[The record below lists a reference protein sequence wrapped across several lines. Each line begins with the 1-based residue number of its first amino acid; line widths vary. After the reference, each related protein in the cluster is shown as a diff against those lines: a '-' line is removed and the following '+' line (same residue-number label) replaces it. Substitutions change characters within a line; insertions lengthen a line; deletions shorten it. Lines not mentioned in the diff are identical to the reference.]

1 MSKIKF
7 TAEKNKG
14 LSFTYTEGTF
24 TVVIQA
30 FEWVEPSG
38 QGKKPYY
45 KVTFRGDFGTDTKTY
60 GFRMFDTAFGRS
72 DLYDLAEAVGL
83 DPKGE
88 MDTEDF
94 IDRYVNITLEEG
106 ELYNDKPQ
114 WEVVAIEP
122 AGDVEDDED
131 DYADDDVEDD
141 EDDYADDDVEDDEW
155 DD

>member
-1 MSKIKF
+1 MAKIKF
-7 TAEKNKG
+7 TAEKSEG

-106 ELYNDKPQ
+106 EPYNDKPQ
-114 WEVVAIEP
+114 WDVVAIEP

-131 DYADDDVEDD
+131 DYADDND
-141 EDDYADDDVEDDEW
+141 EDDEW